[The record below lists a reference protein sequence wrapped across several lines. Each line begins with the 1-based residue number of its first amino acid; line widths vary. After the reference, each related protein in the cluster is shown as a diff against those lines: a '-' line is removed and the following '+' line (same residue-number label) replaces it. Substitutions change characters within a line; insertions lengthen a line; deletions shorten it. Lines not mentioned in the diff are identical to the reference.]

1 MANFVIVNIFI
12 IFDTMKSRFVNA
24 GFKTIVKQI
33 WFVKSSIFVCVSHRG
48 SVYTL
53 SAKKKNFFQTL

>member
-24 GFKTIVKQI
+24 ELKTV
-33 WFVKSSIFVCVSHRG
+33 
-48 SVYTL
+48 
-53 SAKKKNFFQTL
+53 AK